1 MELLVFDSAEEVAR
15 RASTRIG
22 DLIMASEGPF
32 SLGLAGGTTPLA
44 TYRLLRRRAI
54 GWEKVNAWLSDE
66 RWVPPDHE
74 RSNGRMAAES
84 LLDHVGA
91 SFHRP
96 LWNEH
101 TTAADSAADYEARL
115 RSIFDG
121 GRPDLIVL
129 GMGDDG
135 HTASLFPETPALAE
149 MTRWYAAN
157 PVATL
162 GEDRLT
168 ATYPLLWN
176 ARLLM
181 VVVVGKAKAHALKAS
196 FARDTP
202 AGRLGEGDARVEW
215 HVDEEAASLVS

>member
-1 MELLVFDSAEEVAR
+1 MELLVFDGAEEVAQR
-15 RASTRIG
+15 TSTRIG
-22 DLIMASEGPF
+22 DLIMDSEGPF

-44 TYRLLRRRAI
+44 TYRLLRGRAT

-66 RWVPPDHE
+66 RWVPSDHE

-96 LWNEH
+96 RWSEH
-101 TTAADSAADYEARL
+101 TNAADSAADYEARL
-115 RSIFDG
+115 RAIFDD
-121 GRPDLIVL
+121 GRPDLVIL
-129 GMGDDG
+129 GMGEDG
-135 HTASLFPETPALAE
+135 HTASLFPGTPALDE

-196 FARDTP
+196 FEGATP
-202 AGRLGEGDARVEW
+202 AGRLGEGNARVEW
-215 HVDEEAASLVS
+215 YVDREAASLVY